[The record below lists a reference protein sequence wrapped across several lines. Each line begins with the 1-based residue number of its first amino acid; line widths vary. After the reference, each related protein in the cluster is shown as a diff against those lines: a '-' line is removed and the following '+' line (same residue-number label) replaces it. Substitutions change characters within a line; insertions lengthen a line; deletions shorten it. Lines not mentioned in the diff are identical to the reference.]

1 MKGNEQELE
10 QLARRMRQLAIFSF
24 SVAVFV
30 AVLSVFALPVLI
42 SSTLRAVTLVDD
54 SLGRCTADAFKMYKA
69 IDEIEIQLIQN
80 FNKSFSQRT
89 KRGGGY
95 AQSQSYAGQYGG
107 QYSGQQYDS
116 VGNPSA
122 NGQYRFFPEVL
133 EAIRARRPTLYSLQ
147 QDYNGGYGAAQ
158 GGSGGCGAAPQ
169 QGYQTRP
176 VFVGP
181 QTGSILR
188 DGQSG
193 FNGGGGCIPRY
204 GPPGAPGLPGQS
216 GRDGNDGEAG
226 RNGEQG
232 RDGIADI
239 DREPCQVCAPAP
251 QGYPGPPGPKGRTG
265 EQGPPG
271 LDGNTIDG
279 EDGAPGLSGP
289 PGPPGPPGLPGS
301 QGEHGEY
308 REEEVAG
315 PPGPPGVKGVQG
327 GVGSRGAEGNP
338 GPKGPPG
345 QQGNP
350 GGPGVN
356 GRPGLQGRP
365 GAPGAPGSPASCDHC
380 APPVLEPG
388 YQVDVKKTIKR
399 SSP

>member
-1 MKGNEQELE
+1 MKGNEKDLEL
-10 QLARRMRQLAIFSF
+10 LARRMRQLAVFSS

-30 AVLSVFALPVLI
+30 AVLAVFALPILI
-42 SSTLRAVTLVDD
+42 TSTLQAVTSVDD

-69 IDEIEIQLIQN
+69 IDEIEIQLIQS
-80 FNKSFSQRT
+80 FNKTTSQRS

-95 AQSQSYAGQYGG
+95 VSSSSYGG

-116 VGNPSA
+116 TGNA
-122 NGQYRFFPEVL
+122 ATNGQYRFFPEVI

-147 QDYNGGYGAAQ
+147 QDYNSGGYAGQ
-158 GGSGGCGAAPQ
+158 GGCGASQ
-169 QGYQTRP
+169 QGYASRP

-204 GPPGAPGLPGQS
+204 GPPGAPGASGQS
-216 GRDGNDGEAG
+216 GRDGQDGQPG
-226 RNGEQG
+226 TDGQQG

-271 LDGNTIDG
+271 LDGETIDG
-279 EDGAPGLSGP
+279 EDGSPGLPGP
-289 PGPPGPPGLPGS
+289 PGPPGPPGLHGSPGS
-301 QGEHGEY
+301 YGESK
-308 REEEVAG
+308 EEEIAG
-315 PPGPPGVKGVQG
+315 PPGPPGVRGIQG

-345 QQGNP
+345 LQGDI
-350 GGPGVN
+350 GSHGIA

-365 GAPGAPGSPASCDHC
+365 GNPGAPGSPASCDHC

-399 SSP
+399 ASP

>member
-1 MKGNEQELE
+1 MKGNEQELI
-10 QLARRMRQLAIFSF
+10 QLARRMRQLAVFSS

-42 SSTLRAVTLVDD
+42 SSTLQAVTSVDD
-54 SLGRCTADAFKMYKA
+54 NLARCTADAFKMYKA
-69 IDEIEIQLIQN
+69 IDEIEIQLIQS
-80 FNKSFSQRT
+80 FNKSSSQRS

-95 AQSQSYAGQYGG
+95 VNSYSG
-107 QYSGQQYDS
+107 QYSGQNYDS
-116 VGNPSA
+116 IGQPAA
-122 NGQYRFFPEVL
+122 NGQYRFFPEVI

-147 QDYNGGYGAAQ
+147 QDYNGGV
-158 GGSGGCGAAPQ
+158 GGQGGCGASP

-176 VFVGP
+176 TFVGRKNSLLIHIHKLIISA

-204 GPPGAPGLPGQS
+204 GPPGPPGASGNP

-226 RNGEQG
+226 SNGGQG
-232 RDGIADI
+232 RDGVADI
-239 DREPCQVCAPAP
+239 DREPCQVCAPAQ
-251 QGYPGPPGPKGRTG
+251 QGYPGPPGPKGRPG

-279 EDGAPGLSGP
+279 EDGSPGLPGP
-289 PGPPGPPGLPGS
+289 PGPPGPPGLPGLL
-301 QGEHGEY
+301 GEHGESN
-308 REEEVAG
+308 EEEVAG
-315 PPGPPGVKGVQG
+315 PPGPPGVKGGQG
-327 GVGSRGAEGNP
+327 GVGSRGTEGNP

-350 GGPGVN
+350 G
-356 GRPGLQGRP
+356 
-365 GAPGAPGSPASCDHC
+365 A
-380 APPVLEPG
+380 
-388 YQVDVKKTIKR
+388 
-399 SSP
+399 